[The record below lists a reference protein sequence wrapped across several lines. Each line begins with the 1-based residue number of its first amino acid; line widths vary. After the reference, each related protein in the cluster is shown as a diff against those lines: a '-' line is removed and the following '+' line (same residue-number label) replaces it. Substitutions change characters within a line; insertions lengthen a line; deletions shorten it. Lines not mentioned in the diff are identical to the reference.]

1 MFPGGAVLE
10 PMIAGR
16 RTETR
21 RPSRKALFAAAAL
34 ALAWAT
40 AAPQPAPAHAPA
52 DPRDEILKEIG
63 VDERLGA
70 QVPPDAAFRDQEGRI
85 VRIGDF
91 LGSGPVIVTLNY
103 FTCPMLCPLT
113 LRNLLEAARAL
124 RGISLE
130 RDFRIVTVS
139 IDPEDGAET
148 AAARAAEIHAMM
160 EGTADPGARW
170 AFLAGDPASIEAVTG
185 AAGFRYRKVG
195 NEFAH
200 PDAGVVLTPEGRI
213 SRYLY
218 GVDQDPSELKLA
230 LIEAA
235 GGRIGESQILNRVL
249 LYCFHYDPVGRKYA
263 LYARNIMKAGGVLTL
278 ALLGALYLALW
289 RRRRERPNRRDGG

>member
-1 MFPGGAVLE
+1 MRHAE
-10 PMIAGR
+10 I
-16 RTETR
+16 R
-21 RPSRKALFAAAAL
+21 RPGRKTFFAAAAL
-34 ALAWAT
+34 ALAWA
-40 AAPQPAPAHAPA
+40 AAPPPVLAHAPA

-70 QVPPDAAFRDQEGRI
+70 LVPADAVFRDQDGRS

-91 LGSGPVIVTLNY
+91 FGSGPLIVTLNY

-113 LRNLLEAARAL
+113 LQNLLGTAGAM

-148 AAARAAEIHAMM
+148 AAARAAEVHAMM
-160 EGTADPGARW
+160 GGMPDPAARW
-170 AFLAGDPASIEAVTG
+170 AFLAGDPGSIEAVTG
-185 AAGFRYRKVG
+185 AVGFRYRKVG

-218 GVDQDPSELKLA
+218 GVEQHPSDLKLA

-235 GGRIGESQILNRVL
+235 GGRIGESRILNRVL
-249 LYCFHYDPVGRKYA
+249 LYCFQYDPVGRKYA

-289 RRRRERPNRRDGG
+289 KSRGPRPNPRDGGIG